1 MGLSAGGE
9 ERGGT
14 EEDCN
19 LGPSPLFPGGAS
31 VGVGNR
37 QNTSLALAQD
47 QSHVL
52 PEVKLPLTQWQ
63 LLRMSKSPCDAV
75 HPWHKGKV
83 FILLISFPT
92 FGQLPSRASRRAMCS
107 SGLQTQ
113 GAALTNGHEARAG
126 SQGGWGRALIYGR
139 AVVEVCGAKRPGS
152 LES

>member
-1 MGLSAGGE
+1 MGKREVAP
-9 ERGGT
+9 

-19 LGPSPLFPGGAS
+19 LGPSPLFPGGAG

-37 QNTSLALAQD
+37 QNTSLALAPD
-47 QSHVL
+47 QPHPL
-52 PEVKLPLTQWQ
+52 PGVKLPLTQWQ

-92 FGQLPSRASRRAMCS
+92 FCQLPSRASRRAMFS

-113 GAALTNGHEARAG
+113 GAALSNGHEARTG
-126 SQGGWGRALIYGR
+126 SQGGWGWALIYGR
-139 AVVEVCGAKRPGS
+139 AVAEVCGARRPGG